1 MDDDRTSGMSEAL
14 RLTRAGQLNEA
25 VAVIQRT
32 LGSASVVPPRATPG
46 AGQGLAGLPF
56 SNVAPI
62 RSAGR
67 SGAPGASGLL
77 DELRSAWAAQSGAGL
92 PDALGGLLQ
101 ELRTVRGAG
110 APAGA
115 AEAAAAAGGEIRHL
129 SRTAPAGARAYD
141 LYIPTG
147 RTGVA
152 LPLVV
157 MLHGGK
163 QDAADCAAGT
173 RMNDLAEQHGF
184 LVAYPEQSR
193 AANSGGYWNWF
204 SPAHQ
209 QAGTGEPS
217 IIAGIVRQ
225 VMADHAVDPD
235 RVFVAGLSAGGA
247 MAAVMAATHPDLF
260 AGVGVHSGIAFR
272 AAHDTASAFAAMRT
286 GGSPAPGG
294 QIPLIVFHGDRDSV
308 VAPVNAEKLVAA
320 RLVSAK
326 TSVSETTRVEAGV
339 GHACT
344 KTVHTDGHGTVLVES
359 WTVHGGGHAWYGGHP
374 VGSYTDPLGP
384 DASAEMIRF
393 FLASAPAPRP
403 GEASGSDS

>member
-32 LGSASVVPPRATPG
+32 LGSASVVPPAATPG
-46 AGQGLAGLPF
+46 AGRGLAGLPF
-56 SNVAPI
+56 PEVAPI

-77 DELRSAWAAQSGAGL
+77 DELRSAWAARSGAGL
-92 PDALGGLLQ
+92 PDAPGRLLQ
-101 ELRTVRGAG
+101 ELGTVRGAG
-110 APAGA
+110 ARVGA
-115 AEAAAAAGGEIRHL
+115 AEAAAAPGGEIRHL
-129 SRTAPAGARAYD
+129 SCTAPAGTRTYD

-147 RTGVA
+147 RTGVP
-152 LPLVV
+152 LPLIVT
-157 MLHGGK
+157 LHGGQ

-209 QAGTGEPS
+209 RAGTGEPS
-217 IIAGIVRQ
+217 IIAGIARQ
-225 VMADHAVDPD
+225 VMTDHTVDPD

-260 AGVGVHSGIAFR
+260 AGVGVHSGIAFG
-272 AAHDTASAFAAMRT
+272 AAHDTASALAAMRT
-286 GGSPAPGG
+286 GGSPAAGG

-320 RLVSAK
+320 RLVSAE

-359 WTVHGGGHAWYGGHP
+359 WTVHGGGHAWYGGNP

-393 FLASAPAPRP
+393 FLASTPATPP